1 MNANANLQ
9 SVPYNALRG
18 DYGQSATNFVWSVAA
33 RQLAFALQSQGFIQK
48 KQTADTQ
55 GAPKSD
61 EAPSFDA
68 ALSIGIP
75 TVDMVQ
81 TTVTFDRDRACE
93 VYAIA
98 CVMVSDLLTR
108 DLEYGRKP
116 KPESLSRYLSSPA
129 QWMQEKI
136 QYHTP
141 RISKDAREQGATFGA
156 TAEAITANV
165 NAKVEEY
172 RAFAHRCAA
181 DMANAIKSTAAR
193 LQSTDWPELVEMLEE
208 GCADLKVSL
217 HDEVIGAAKALIRIR
232 REAYECGEK
241 VTMPQPG
248 VLKLFADLGVTA

>member
-1 MNANANLQ
+1 MTNASLQ
-9 SVPYNALRG
+9 SVPFNALRG

-33 RQLAFALQSQGFIQK
+33 RQIGFMLQSQGFSQK
-48 KQTADTQ
+48 KQPAGTT

-61 EAPSFDA
+61 EAPSFDV
-68 ALSIGIP
+68 ALSIGLP
-75 TVDMVQ
+75 SVDGQ
-81 TTVTFDRDRACE
+81 DTTVTFDRNRTCE
-93 VYAIA
+93 VYAL
-98 CVMVSDLLTR
+98 CVAMVPDLLTR

-116 KPESLSRYLSSPA
+116 KPESLTRYLSSPA

-141 RISKDAREQGATFGA
+141 RISKDAREQGSTFGA

-193 LQSTDWPELVEMLEE
+193 KGQTDFDELVSELEE
-208 GCADLKVSL
+208 GCADVGIKL
-217 HDEVIGAAKALIRIR
+217 HEEVAGAAKALLRVR
-232 REAYECGEK
+232 REAYERGEK

-248 VLKLFADLGVTA
+248 ILKLFADLGVTA